1 MRAKIQ
7 FFLTFLFIGNNTYK
21 NIACKYITKAFYNH
35 RL

>member
-7 FFLTFLFIGNNTYK
+7 FFLTFLFIGKNIYK
-21 NIACKYITKAFYNH
+21 NIACKNIIKAFYNQ